1 MIMNTHGFTLI
12 ELLVVVVIIGILASV
27 ALPWYQSAVD
37 SSRYT
42 QLQVLVKSIKD
53 SVELSRMMTGYYPS
67 TLENL
72 DVDLPANCVLTGDK
86 TVADCGK
93 FFIDYLDGT
102 DENIVG
108 MMNFD
113 TNTFTASGNYVA
125 YVVWLDQSAKNPSKR
140 ECRAGASSERM
151 QKLCAD
157 QPGTLDGVAG
167 GNHCPSCKR
176 YWLN

>member
-1 MIMNTHGFTLI
+1 MNRRGFTLI
-12 ELLVVVVIIGILASV
+12 ELLVVVVIIGILASI

-42 QLQVLVKSIKD
+42 QLQVLVKSVKD
-53 SVELSRMMTGYYPS
+53 SVELAHMMTGFYPT

-72 DVDLPANCVLTGDK
+72 DIDLPSNCVLSGDK
-86 TVADCGK
+86 TVAECGK
-93 FFIDYLDGT
+93 FFIDYLDGNN
-102 DENIVG
+102 DNIVG

-113 TNTFTASGNYVA
+113 TNTSVASGNYVA
-125 YVVWLDQSAKNPSKR
+125 YVMWLDQSPENAGRR
-140 ECRAGASSERM
+140 ECRAGADSERM

-157 QPGTLDGVAG
+157 QPGTLDGIAG
-167 GNHCPSCKR
+167 GSHCPSCKR